1 MISSISKD
9 TDNFNFVGG
18 IAGFGFSKIALN
30 ESTMFFWSH
39 LKQLLKANKNI
50 DQTFIIITI
59 DHYRYRRSVVRQVH
73 YD

>member
-39 LKQLLKANKNI
+39 LKQLLKGQQK
-50 DQTFIIITI
+50 
-59 DHYRYRRSVVRQVH
+59 Y
-73 YD
+73 